1 MENWPNTHF
10 YLYPESKYNY
20 PLILCPFENMQ
31 FSVSVRYSN
40 FSVFLNI
47 IQLPKILAK
56 SGHDK
61 YQLEVEMIYR
71 HQVITKQQITSY
83 LLKAGIKNLIYS
95 VPDESATTKCFIVH
109 FRNKYWKLIN
119 FSVFQRYKYVSRP

>member
-1 MENWPNTHF
+1 MANRPNTHF
-10 YLYPESKYNY
+10 SLYVESKYNY

-61 YQLEVEMIYR
+61 YQLELEMIYQ
-71 HQVITKQQITSY
+71 HQVIAKQQTTGY

-95 VPDESATTKCFIVH
+95 VPDEWATTKCFIVCT
-109 FRNKYWKLIN
+109 
-119 FSVFQRYKYVSRP
+119 FSQ

>member
-1 MENWPNTHF
+1 MANRPNTHF
-10 YLYPESKYNY
+10 SLYVESKYNY

-61 YQLEVEMIYR
+61 YQLELEMIYQ
-71 HQVITKQQITSY
+71 HQVITKQQI
-83 LLKAGIKNLIYS
+83 LKAGIKNLIYS
-95 VPDESATTKCFIVH
+95 VPDEWATRKCDICSTYFY
-109 FRNKYWKLIN
+109 N
-119 FSVFQRYKYVSRP
+119 